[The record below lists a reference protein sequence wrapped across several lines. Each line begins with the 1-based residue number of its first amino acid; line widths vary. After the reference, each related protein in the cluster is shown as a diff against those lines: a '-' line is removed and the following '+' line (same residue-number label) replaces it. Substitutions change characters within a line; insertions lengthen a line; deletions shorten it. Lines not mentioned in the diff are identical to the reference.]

1 MRIKENT
8 ITRREIPEVPNIP
21 IPAFFAK
28 RMELEKIIETL
39 ALRPIYTIASN
50 DFIARLSVLLEAID
64 QFFAHEEQ
72 LLDYYDVPQELRRTL
87 FDDHQKIRNMLQR
100 VHSDSIGKKN
110 QTAFTVYEAIKQEIE
125 RHIANFSFDV
135 AQYAPLRM
143 H

>member
-1 MRIKENT
+1 M
-8 ITRREIPEVPNIP
+8 
-21 IPAFFAK
+21 
-28 RMELEKIIETL
+28 
-39 ALRPIYTIASN
+39 
-50 DFIARLSVLLEAID
+50 
-64 QFFAHEEQ
+64 
-72 LLDYYDVPQELRRTL
+72 LDYYDVPQELRRTL

>member
-1 MRIKENT
+1 MRTQTSPIS
-8 ITRREIPEVPNIP
+8 RREIP

-28 RMELEKIIETL
+28 RMELDQIIETL

-50 DFIARLSVLLEAID
+50 DFIDRLSVLLEAID
-64 QFFAHEEQ
+64 RFFAHEEE
-72 LLDYYDVPQELRRTL
+72 LLDYYGVPQERRRPL
-87 FDDHQKIRNMLQR
+87 FEDHQKIRNMLQR
-100 VHSDSIGKKN
+100 VHSDSISKKN
-110 QTAFTVYEAIKQEIE
+110 QTAFEVYEAIKQEID